1 MLVRATLWSDPSEVL
16 SRAINNFDQAVV
28 TNMSQRVRV
37 SGPAVY
43 AVLLGAAPT
52 GLAADLLATIAGTG
66 QPAYVGSQTGP
77 DSRAGRHRLSIDG
90 ARTLTLSEWW
100 TAIVP
105 MRSPEEALAAER
117 LILRWSIP
125 VFNQPRL
132 AGMGSNR
139 QGQRRAAGQA
149 ASPWD
154 IAFDTRRPGR
164 SRRTLTDRERAHD
177 LQAFI
182 RSFLAGAPTRQPLV
196 DPRRIRSQSV
206 KPAEIF
212 LRTPE
217 PHRAL
222 AG

>member
-16 SRAINNFDQAVV
+16 RRAINNFDGAIV
-28 TNMSQRVRV
+28 TNMSERVRV

-43 AVLLGAAPT
+43 AVVLGEAPT
-52 GLAADLLATIAGTG
+52 GLAAALLATIAGTG

-77 DSRAGRHRLSIDG
+77 DCRAGRHRLSIEG

-117 LILRWSIP
+117 LILRWSLP
-125 VFNQPRL
+125 VFNEPRL

-139 QGQRRAAGQA
+139 QGHQRAAGQA

-164 SRRTLTDRERAHD
+164 SRRTVNDRERAHE
-177 LQAFI
+177 LHHLI
-182 RSFLAGAPTRQPLV
+182 RTFLAGAPSRQPLI
-196 DPRRIRSQSV
+196 DPRRTRSKSV
-206 KPAEIF
+206 KTRRDF

-217 PHRAL
+217 AHRAL